1 MFRGAS
7 LHLENPE
14 YLQAA
19 RAFLDELL
27 VEDTRPRD
35 LTVAALGI
43 GSEHAAGRILAKQ
56 AGIVGGHRGVPLAA
70 GPRRNRRK
78 GAQEGWRAIARGDVL
93 LEIEGERGA
102 LLSYERVGLNLLQRM
117 SGIAT
122 MTREFAGTSAA
133 A

>member
-1 MFRGAS
+1 MPSLGTSLTRDEQVKRSMFLGAS

-56 AGIVGGHRGVPLAA
+56 SGVAAGIEEYRWLLGRG
-70 GPRRNRRK
+70 
-78 GAQEGWRAIARGDVL
+78 
-93 LEIEGERGA
+93 
-102 LLSYERVGLNLLQRM
+102 
-117 SGIAT
+117 GIAVKALKKDG
-122 MTREFAGTSAA
+122 EAI
-133 A
+133 